1 VYGIKDAISPAFEY
15 VEDERCGGKNF

>member
-1 VYGIKDAISPAFEY
+1 VYGIKDAISPAFEF